1 MKTDSI
7 YKTSASVLV
16 LIILAALVACY
27 LSACSQF
34 DAEATVNPLTG
45 AARIHIKAAQ

>member
-7 YKTSASVLV
+7 YKTSASVVV
-16 LIILAALVACY
+16 LIIFAAIVACY
-27 LSACSQF
+27 LSACSSF

-45 AARIHIKAAQ
+45 AARLTVRAAK